1 MVRDDPGMDR
11 RRFLLT
17 SVAGAL
23 FGPFGADAEQAGHI
37 RIGLLTGG
45 SEAGAHLRNEA
56 FRKGLHDLGYADGH
70 SIALE
75 YRYGNDSYERLPA
88 LAAELVRLNVSVI
101 VANGTP
107 ASLAA
112 KQATTTIPIVM
123 VETADPV
130 GSKLVSSLAKPGG
143 NVTGVAQLVGSEV
156 FGKQLEMLKEILP
169 NLRRVGLLF
178 NPANPVQRA
187 ALSSTEAAAQ
197 GLGITVQPLGVER
210 PSEFET
216 ALATAKRNGVAALMV
231 TRDNIFLGQIRRL
244 VDLTVEHRMPT
255 MFGSRPFANAG
266 GIIAYGPDPADMARR
281 ASIYVDRILKGTKPA
296 DLPVEQ
302 PTKFELVINLKTAK
316 VLGLTVPPL
325 LLARADHVIE

>member
-1 MVRDDPGMDR
+1 MERYDRGMDR

-17 SVAGAL
+17 SLAGAL
-23 FGPFGADAEQAGHI
+23 AGPFGADAEQAGQI

-45 SEAGAHLRNEA
+45 SETGARLRNEA

-156 FGKQLEMLKEILP
+156 FGKQLEMLREILP

-231 TRDNIFLGQIRRL
+231 TRDNIFLGHIGRL
-244 VDLTVEHRMPT
+244 VDLTTGHRMPT
-255 MFGSRPFANAG
+255 MFGSRPFATAG
-266 GIIAYGPDPADMARR
+266 GMIAYGPDPADMVRR
-281 ASIYVDRILKGTKPA
+281 AAVYVDRILKGTKPA